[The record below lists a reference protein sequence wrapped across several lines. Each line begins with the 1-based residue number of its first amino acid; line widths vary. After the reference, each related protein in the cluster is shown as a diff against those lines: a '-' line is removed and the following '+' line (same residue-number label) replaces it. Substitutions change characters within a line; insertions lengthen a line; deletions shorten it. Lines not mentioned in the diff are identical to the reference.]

1 MAKITKRY
9 YRRNR
14 FRRFKNMISKYHA
27 TKLTYVDNI
36 RLATNE
42 LKFVKQDAARA
53 RIGDLVALCP
63 DFTAYKAI
71 FLSYKVTGIKIT
83 VTPQYPLANFDMR
96 SAVMLGI
103 TAASDDETA
112 SNVAESNKSL
122 ILRNVQK
129 FKNCIEPLVKFSSKL
144 PDHPMLAP
152 AARCIWQRF
161 QVHCFFDIIFYI
173 FNIVYIFKINIIL
186 IIYLSCIFK
195 HNIKI
200 KHY

>member
-1 MAKITKRY
+1 MAKISKRY

-14 FRRFKNMISKYHA
+14 YRRFKSMISRYHA

-53 RIGDLVALCP
+53 RIGDIVALCP
-63 DFTAYKAI
+63 DFTAYKAL

-96 SAVMLGI
+96 HGVVLGI

-122 ILRNVQK
+122 ILSPIQMVSKYFSLQGGIIGWQPTTPAGQTVAGGYITVASDGYANGGGIIFSVVFDFYVM
-129 FKNCIEPLVKFSSKL
+129 FKN
-144 PDHPMLAP
+144 
-152 AARCIWQRF
+152 AA
-161 QVHCFFDIIFYI
+161 
-173 FNIVYIFKINIIL
+173 
-186 IIYLSCIFK
+186 
-195 HNIKI
+195 
-200 KHY
+200 